1 MSDTYSLQ
9 KDVIR
14 VIFSKIINPE
24 AFNFSK
30 NSNHV
35 YKILTEELSDSSVE
49 AIIHLMLLESEYKA
63 LKIGDYVKIKPPNYH
78 KRSEYEVDIL
88 SDMGLLPADN
98 DLVYGKVVGDSSWST
113 DKPFNPFYSR
123 IKLELLYH
131 DTEKNLKLVP
141 FEINPMFCTRI
152 TKNAIKYFKN
162 GMQTELALTNT
173 VYIDNPDNF

>member
-78 KRSEYEVDIL
+78 KRSEY
-88 SDMGLLPADN
+88 A
-98 DLVYGKVVGDSSWST
+98 
-113 DKPFNPFYSR
+113 
-123 IKLELLYH
+123 
-131 DTEKNLKLVP
+131 
-141 FEINPMFCTRI
+141 
-152 TKNAIKYFKN
+152 
-162 GMQTELALTNT
+162 
-173 VYIDNPDNF
+173 

>member
-14 VIFSKIINPE
+14 VIFSKIIDPK

-63 LKIGDYVKIKPPNYH
+63 LKLGDYVKVKPPTYH
-78 KRSEYEVDIL
+78 KRSEYELAIL
-88 SDMGLLPADN
+88 SDMGLLPTDN
-98 DLVYGKVVGDSSWST
+98 DLVYGKVVGDTSWST

-131 DTEKNLKLVP
+131 DTEKNLKSALAKALEKMELVSREE
-141 FEINPMFCTRI
+141 FEVQQAVLLRTRE
-152 TKNAIKYFKN
+152 KLEN
-162 GMQTELALTNT
+162 MEQQ
-173 VYIDNPDNF
+173 